1 MNTTSTSTP
10 LPPSHWIERHLPRA
24 DGPHVL
30 LDVAAGRGRHTGL
43 ALDRG
48 YRVTA
53 LDRDTGGL
61 SPFVDNPMVR
71 IIEADLEG
79 GDASGSGWPLP
90 GQTFAVV
97 IVTNY
102 LWRPLFPDLL
112 AAVAPG
118 GLLLYETF
126 ARGQEMIGRPRNPDF
141 LLGRNELLDLVRPA
155 LDIIAFEDLVDTEP
169 QPAVRQRIAARRRA
183 PVDGSPRG

>member
-1 MNTTSTSTP
+1 MNTTSTSNP
-10 LPPSHWIERHLPRA
+10 LPPSRWIERHLPRA
-24 DGPHVL
+24 DGSQKL
-30 LDVAAGRGRHTGL
+30 LDVAAGHGRHTVL

-53 LDRDTGGL
+53 LDRDVDGL
-61 SPFVDNPMVR
+61 SPFMDNPMVS
-71 IIEADLEG
+71 IIKADLEG
-79 GDASGSGWPLP
+79 GGSGWPLP

-97 IVTNY
+97 VVTNY

-126 ARGQEMIGRPRNPDF
+126 ARGQEMIGRPRNPEF

-155 LDIIAFEDLVDTEP
+155 LDVIAFEDLVDPEP
-169 QPAVRQRIAARRRA
+169 RPAVRQRIAARRRA
-183 PVDGSPRG
+183 AVDASPRG